1 MCKKKILLIDDEEY
15 IVELIKYNMEQN
27 GFDVIYGYNGEEGIK
42 LAEAEKPNIIILD
55 VMMPGIDGYEVCKRI
70 RNNKITKDI
79 PIIMLTVKREEADK
93 VIGLELGADDFVTKP
108 FGVRELVA
116 RIKAVL
122 RRVEKDDCEER
133 EFGVIVIGDIEI
145 DPKKHEVKKNGV
157 VLDLTLTEF
166 KLLNVLAESRGNLLT
181 REVLIGE
188 VWPGEAM
195 PESRVLDVH
204 IRKLRQKIEDN
215 DKYPVYIE
223 TVRGLGYK
231 IK

>member
-122 RRVEKDDCEER
+122 RRVEKDDGEER
-133 EFGVIVIGDIEI
+133 ELGVIVIGDIEI

-166 KLLNVLAESRGNLLT
+166 KLLSVLAESRGNLLT

>member
-27 GFDVIYGYNGEEGIK
+27 GFDVIYGYSGEEGIK

-122 RRVEKDDCEER
+122 RRVEKDDGEER